1 MRSRRLPVLA
11 ALAVLALLAGAC
23 NPGGRDTIQLT
34 AAFDDVGD
42 LVTNAHVRA
51 GDVPIG
57 LVTDIDLDDDQRA
70 LVTMQVKRDTGL
82 PASTEAALDRT
93 SLLGERYIDLRPLG
107 DDLRPLGDD
116 GGDGGVLA
124 DGAHLEHTRVVTDFE
139 DLVASGDRVL
149 SLVATD
155 QLLAAIETGA
165 AAFGGRG
172 SLLGQF
178 ITDVEGFVGS
188 YADSSDDLVRLIDSL
203 DRFATAMAPDAELN
217 AQALEVLRDAS
228 RVLEEEDDRLID
240 AMVDLTELAA
250 NGERIMAEHRTE
262 TEDAIRRLRILLA
275 QVTAVDGA
283 LEGMLT
289 WLPRHNIHVPNGIV
303 LEQGSGRHMAQVWLD
318 FVVCG
323 VNDTPGDPSRA
334 CDPPNPG
341 QPGEYPAERPR
352 SEACYD
358 DMDVCREE
366 TDAENRR

>member
-1 MRSRRLPVLA
+1 MRRLRRLPL
-11 ALAVLALLAGAC
+11 LALLGALALVAVGC
-23 NPGGRDTIQLT
+23 NPGGSDTIELT

-57 LVTDIDLDDDQRA
+57 LVTGIELAEDQRA
-70 LVTMQVKRDTGL
+70 MVTMEVKRDTGL
-82 PASTEAALDRT
+82 PARTEAALDRT
-93 SLLGERYIDLRPLG
+93 SLLGERYIDLRPLE
-107 DDLRPLGDD
+107 D
-116 GGDGGVLA
+116 GGELTDGTHLA
-124 DGAHLEHTRVVTDFE
+124 DTRIVTDFE
-139 DLVASGDRVL
+139 DVVSSGDRVL
-149 SLVATD
+149 SMVATD
-155 QLLAAIETGA
+155 QLYAAIETGA
-165 AAFGGRG
+165 VAFGGRG
-172 SLLGQF
+172 GLLGQF

-188 YADSSDDLVRLIDSL
+188 YGENSDDLVELIDAL
-203 DRFATAMAPDAELN
+203 DRFATTMAPDAQLN
-217 AQALEVLRDAS
+217 ADALATLRDAS
-228 RVLEEEDDRLID
+228 QVLEAEDDRLLD
-240 AMVDLTELAA
+240 ALVDLTELSA

-275 QVTAVDGA
+275 QITAVDGA
-283 LEGMLT
+283 LEGLLT

-303 LEQGSGRHMAQVWLD
+303 LEQGTGRHMAQVWLD

-341 QPGEYPAERPR
+341 QPGEYPSDRPR